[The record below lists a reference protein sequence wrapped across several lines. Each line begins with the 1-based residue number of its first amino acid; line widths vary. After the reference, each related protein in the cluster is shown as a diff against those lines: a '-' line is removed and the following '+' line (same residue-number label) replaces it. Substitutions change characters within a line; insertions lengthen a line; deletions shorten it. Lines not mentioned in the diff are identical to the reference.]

1 MIRILRTRPQPLT
14 GKASKDP
21 AFPEHQE
28 PFGKSPF
35 RVAPHLISGTISCK
49 SAIID
54 CIGID
59 TSAIFKGGVIMRLA
73 TYVYNDKEQLGVVS
87 ENGDSMVSLDG
98 LCPNS
103 SMAELIRNFSPE
115 MAERIEA
122 IRAEGETIPL
132 NKIVLDSPLPN
143 PPRGIICLGKNYR
156 DHIKEVAKAIDG
168 ESEVPEFP
176 IYFSKLVDRSVGT
189 GGIIPSHEG
198 LTDCLDY
205 EVELAIIIGK
215 EGRDIPRDQV
225 EEHIF
230 GYTIIN
236 DISVRDVQRKHLQ
249 WFRGKSFDGSSPMG
263 PFIVT
268 KEELKFPLELDIKA
282 FVNGEMRQDSNTREL
297 IYDIPRIISE
307 FSMGIT
313 LKPGDVIATGTPA
326 GVGMG
331 FTPPRYLKSGDQVD
345 CYIEGI
351 GYLRNTVG

>member
-14 GKASKDP
+14 GKACKDP
-21 AFPEHQE
+21 AFPEHQV
-28 PFGKSPF
+28 PFGKSLF
-35 RVAPHLISGTISCK
+35 RVAPHLIYGTISCK

-115 MAERIEA
+115 MAEKIEA

-132 NKIVLDSPLPN
+132 IKIVLDSPLPN

-156 DHIKEVAKAIDG
+156 DHIREVAKVIEG

-189 GGIIPSHEG
+189 GGIIPSMKASRTALTTKWNWLSSSGRKAGISQGTWWRSTSLATRSSTTFPSGMCKENTCSGSEG
-198 LTDCLDY
+198 KAST
-205 EVELAIIIGK
+205 AA
-215 EGRDIPRDQV
+215 PPWAP
-225 EEHIF
+225 
-230 GYTIIN
+230 
-236 DISVRDVQRKHLQ
+236 S
-249 WFRGKSFDGSSPMG
+249 SSP
-263 PFIVT
+263 
-268 KEELKFPLELDIKA
+268 K
-282 FVNGEMRQDSNTREL
+282 RS
-297 IYDIPRIISE
+297 
-307 FSMGIT
+307 
-313 LKPGDVIATGTPA
+313 
-326 GVGMG
+326 
-331 FTPPRYLKSGDQVD
+331 
-345 CYIEGI
+345 
-351 GYLRNTVG
+351 